1 MKVKIPENEYQLMDM
16 LADYVLGYD
25 TNDVITIRSADLLS
39 ALQQARSKK
48 AKKWTVHDGTPDCP
62 IAPDTIVRVKTGM
75 WEYTAR
81 DAAGYLS
88 WELIEKYRVIKQ
100 PENKE

>member
-25 TNDVITIRSADLLS
+25 TNDVITIRSVDLLS
-39 ALQQARSKK
+39 ALQQAARSKK
-48 AKKWTVHDGTPDCP
+48 AKKWIKHDGTSDCP
-62 IAPDTIVRVKTGM
+62 IAPDTIVRVMG
-75 WEYTAR
+75 ESVAR
-81 DAAGYLS
+81 HVARYLS
-88 WELIEKYRVIKQ
+88 WELVEKYRVIKQ

>member
-39 ALQQARSKK
+39 ALRQAARSQKT
-48 AKKWTVHDGTPDCP
+48 KKWIKHDGTSDCP
-62 IAPDTIVRVKTGM
+62 IAPDTIVQAKTAMVSTG
-75 WEYTAR
+75 
-81 DAAGYLS
+81 DQVAGYLP
-88 WELIEKYRVIKQ
+88 WELIDKYRVVKQ